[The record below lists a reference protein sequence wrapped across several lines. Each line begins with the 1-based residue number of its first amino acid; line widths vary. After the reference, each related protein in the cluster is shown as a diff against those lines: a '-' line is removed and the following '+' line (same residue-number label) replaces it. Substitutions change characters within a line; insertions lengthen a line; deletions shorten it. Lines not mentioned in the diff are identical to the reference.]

1 MGPLERKS
9 LHSSLR
15 TGPHPR
21 VHYLKKHRSIGL
33 IGHSLEC
40 SFLHNFWKKASR
52 RIPWSSEVLALRP
65 EPQSS
70 FACFFCLSEER
81 RGTNFTISSVL
92 QRCVGCP
99 LQEHSTSEHLPSLL
113 SNRASLTKRRTIITE
128 DNSVD
133 KWVVHPPDSTQPV
146 CDQIRPPWT
155 APPQTLVGG
164 GGRGAS

>member
-1 MGPLERKS
+1 MFVSPQ
-9 LHSSLR
+9 
-15 TGPHPR
+15 
-21 VHYLKKHRSIGL
+21 
-33 IGHSLEC
+33 
-40 SFLHNFWKKASR
+40 FLKKASR

-164 GGRGAS
+164 GGGGLHKSLHFISLASSELNCVHHYHLNFRRICTAIL